1 MKQFLKNLQSLQFK
15 LVMIYML
22 LIIIGMQ
29 IIGLY
34 FTNSLERDLT
44 GNFKNNI
51 DSQVTLIDTRI
62 KEIFQESG
70 DDREQMHSDI
80 QSLLADYGN
89 RPEIEEIRYINA
101 DNILVGTSRISN
113 ESLVGSRINEPMTR
127 DALQSGIANDEI
139 FVNVDK
145 DNQRVWILNQP
156 VVVSDEV
163 AGVIYVESNVESIY
177 AQLEAINNTFI
188 IATLF
193 SLVITSILGIFVART
208 ITKPTTDMRNQALLM
223 SEGDYTSRVQIYSDD
238 EIGQLAGSFN
248 ILSKK
253 VQEAQANTESEK
265 KRLDSVIT
273 HMSDGIIATD
283 RRGRIRIVNEMAVGM
298 LNLRTQSDD
307 LHGKNMLDLLRLGE
321 ELNLED
327 IIQEANDSHLIF
339 IDSGDDVTTLRV
351 NFSTIVTDTGFIN
364 GYIAVLHDV
373 TEQERIDAE
382 RREFVA
388 NVSHELRTPLTSMR
402 SYIEALQDGAW
413 QDEEIAPKF
422 LSVTR
427 DETDR
432 MGRLVEDLLQL
443 SRMDNDAE
451 EIQKEVVDFKLFINR
466 VIDRFEMTHKDEVV
480 FTRHIPDAPLFTD
493 ISVDKMGQVLDN
505 VLSNAIKYQHGDPKR
520 VDIHLKQN
528 TLYNRMTIRIKD
540 YGLGIPNN
548 KVDRIFDRFYRVDK
562 GRARKMGGTGLGLAI
577 SKEIIEAHNGKIWA
591 NSVENEGTT
600 VFINLPCEVI
610 EEDEW
615 DV

>member
-34 FTNSLERDLT
+34 FTHSLERDLT

-62 KEIFQESG
+62 KEIFQENG
-70 DDREQMHSDI
+70 DDRDQMRADI
-80 QSLLADYGN
+80 QSLLTDYGN

-113 ESLVGSRINEPMTR
+113 ESLVGSRINEPMSQ

-156 VVVSDEV
+156 VVVNDEV

-177 AQLEAINNTFI
+177 MQLEAINNTFI

-208 ITKPTTDMRNQALLM
+208 ITKPITDMRNQALLM

-248 ILSKK
+248 VLSKR

-283 RRGRIRIVNEMAVGM
+283 RKGRIRIVNEMAVGM
-298 LNLRTQSDD
+298 LNLGVQSDE
-307 LHGKNMLDLLRLGE
+307 LHGKNMLELLRLGE

-339 IDSGDDVTTLRV
+339 IDSADDSATLRV

-402 SYIEALQDGAW
+402 SYIEALQEGAW

-427 DETDR
+427 AETDR

-466 VIDRFEMTHKDEVV
+466 VIDRFEMTHKEDVV

-505 VLSNAIKYQHGDPKR
+505 VLSNAIKYQHGEPKR

-548 KVDRIFDRFYRVDK
+548 KVDRIFERFYRVDK

-600 VFINLPCEVI
+600 IFINLPCEVI

>member
-51 DSQVTLIDTRI
+51 DSQITLIDTRI

-208 ITKPTTDMRNQALLM
+208 ITKPITDMRNQALLM

-238 EIGQLAGSFN
+238 EIGQLADSFN

-298 LNLRTQSDD
+298 LNLRMQSDD
-307 LHGKNMLDLLRLGE
+307 LHGKNMLDLLRLVE

>member
-70 DDREQMHSDI
+70 DDREKMHSDI

-208 ITKPTTDMRNQALLM
+208 ITKPITDMRNQALLM

>member
-62 KEIFQESG
+62 KEIFQENG
-70 DDREQMHSDI
+70 DDRDQMRGDI
-80 QSLLADYGN
+80 QSLLTDYGN

-113 ESLVGSRINEPMTR
+113 ESLVGSRINEPMSQ

-156 VVVSDEV
+156 VVVNDEV
-163 AGVIYVESNVESIY
+163 AGVIYVESNVENIY
-177 AQLEAINNTFI
+177 MQLEAINNTFI

-208 ITKPTTDMRNQALLM
+208 ITKPITDMRNQALLM

-248 ILSKK
+248 VLSKR

-283 RRGRIRIVNEMAVGM
+283 RKGRIRIVNEMAVGM
-298 LNLRTQSDD
+298 LNLGVQSDE
-307 LHGKNMLDLLRLGE
+307 LHGKNMLELLRLGE

-339 IDSGDDVTTLRV
+339 IDSADDSATLRV

-402 SYIEALQDGAW
+402 SYIEALQEGAW

-427 DETDR
+427 AETDR

-466 VIDRFEMTHKDEVV
+466 VIDRFEMTHKEDVV

-505 VLSNAIKYQHGDPKR
+505 VLSNAIKYQHGEPKR

-600 VFINLPCEVI
+600 IFINLPCEVI

>member
-1 MKQFLKNLQSLQFK
+1 MKQFFKNLQSLQFK

-51 DSQVTLIDTRI
+51 DSQVTLIDARI
-62 KEIFQESG
+62 KEIFQETG
-70 DDREQMHSDI
+70 DDRDQMRSEI
-80 QSLLADYGN
+80 QSLLTDYGN
-89 RPEIEEIRYINA
+89 RPDIEEIRYVNA

-113 ESLVGSRINEPMTR
+113 ESLVGSRINEPMSQ
-127 DALQSGIANDEI
+127 DALRSGIANDEI

-156 VVVSDEV
+156 VVVNDEV
-163 AGVIYVESNVESIY
+163 AGVIYVESNVENIY
-177 AQLEAINNTFI
+177 MQLEAINNTFI
-188 IATLF
+188 IATVF

-208 ITKPTTDMRNQALLM
+208 ITKPITDMRNQALLM

-248 ILSKK
+248 ILSKR

-283 RRGRIRIVNEMAVGM
+283 RKGRIRIVNEMAVGM
-298 LNLRTQSDD
+298 LNLGMQSDE
-307 LHGKNMLDLLRLGE
+307 LHGKNMLELLRLGE

-339 IDSGDDVTTLRV
+339 IDSADDSATLRV

-402 SYIEALQDGAW
+402 SYIEALQEGAW

-427 DETDR
+427 AETDR

-466 VIDRFEMTHKDEVV
+466 VIDRFEMTHKENVV

-505 VLSNAIKYQHGDPKR
+505 VLSNAIKYQHGEPKR

-600 VFINLPCEVI
+600 IFINLPCEVI

>member
-62 KEIFQESG
+62 QEIFQETG
-70 DDREQMHSDI
+70 DDREQMRAEI
-80 QSLLADYGN
+80 QNLLADYGN
-89 RPEIEEIRYINA
+89 RPEIDEIRYINA

-113 ESLVGSRINEPMTR
+113 ESLVGSRINEPMSQ
-127 DALQSGIANDEI
+127 DALESGIANDEI

-145 DNQRVWILNQP
+145 DNQRVWIMNQP
-156 VVVSDEV
+156 VVVNDEV

-177 AQLEAINNTFI
+177 MQLEAINNTFI

-208 ITKPTTDMRNQALLM
+208 ITKPITDMRNQALLM

-248 ILSKK
+248 ILSKR

-283 RRGRIRIVNEMAVGM
+283 RKGRIRIVNEMAVGM
-298 LNLRTQSDD
+298 LNLDLQSDE
-307 LHGKNMLDLLRLGE
+307 LHGKNMLELLRLGE

-339 IDSGDDVTTLRV
+339 IDTADERTTLRV

-402 SYIEALQDGAW
+402 SYIEALQEGAW

-427 DETDR
+427 AETDR

-466 VIDRFEMTHKDEVV
+466 IIDRFEMTHKDEVV

-600 VFINLPCEVI
+600 IFINLPCEVI

>member
-15 LVMIYML
+15 LVIIYML

-62 KEIFQESG
+62 KEIFQETG
-70 DDREQMHSDI
+70 DDRNQMRAEI
-80 QSLLADYGN
+80 QNLLADYGN
-89 RPEIEEIRYINA
+89 RPEIDEIRYINA

-113 ESLVGSRINEPMTR
+113 ESLVGSRINEPMSQ
-127 DALQSGIANDEI
+127 DALESGIANDEI

-156 VVVSDEV
+156 VVVDDEV
-163 AGVIYVESNVESIY
+163 AGVIYVESDVESIY
-177 AQLEAINNTFI
+177 MQLEAINNTFI

-208 ITKPTTDMRNQALLM
+208 ITKPITDMRNQALLM

-248 ILSKK
+248 ILSKR

-283 RRGRIRIVNEMAVGM
+283 RKGRIRIVNEMAVGM
-298 LNLRTQSDD
+298 LNLDIQSDE
-307 LHGKNMLDLLRLGE
+307 LHGKNMLELLRLGE
-321 ELNLED
+321 ELDLED

-339 IDSGDDVTTLRV
+339 IDTADEATTLRV

-402 SYIEALQDGAW
+402 SYIEALQEGAW

-427 DETDR
+427 AETDR

-466 VIDRFEMTHKDEVV
+466 VIDRFEMTHKEDVV

-505 VLSNAIKYQHGDPKR
+505 VLSNAIKYQHGEPKR

-600 VFINLPCEVI
+600 IFINLPCEVI

-615 DV
+615 DA